1 MIKSGW
7 SGLSLSESLLLAV
20 SLAAVAVYVAVGAG
34 RPVWLDEANTILI
47 SRRSFAGIIE
57 ALRHENNFPFYFFL
71 LSIWI
76 RWFGDSEITL
86 RILSAIFYLA
96 GGAAAFALGRR
107 VSSTSRGAW
116 YTVFFYLCSPL
127 AVLQAQN
134 IRMYSFLGLLST
146 LSTLALIR
154 LFFDNDRSTKT
165 RALFVLVNA
174 AGILTHIWFAFVLAA
189 QLLAILVFARER
201 LRTCFAGM
209 VIAGLPLLVFWSGPF
224 HDQLHNGATNWMALY
239 PTRLLA
245 FAPLEFYGAYMGLA
259 YYMLA
264 SYAWTSA
271 NKDKRAP
278 FLQERM
284 IPPLFLIFAASM
296 AFPLLISLVRPI
308 YYPGRYAIIALPPLA
323 ALLGA
328 VFSNLFPRLLVP
340 LLCFPLLAVGVINHV
355 AHRDDVVNAQAPI
368 GQSDRKT
375 AEFLLEH
382 AARRDAL
389 VFTSLTRPAADYY
402 LRRAGAVDR
411 FVEVSFPKENETHP
425 SWEATLVAP
434 SRRSALETEA
444 RATATYL
451 AQIAASGR
459 KIWLYDG
466 SQIGDLLKRHLS
478 SLLPQPRVHPLSGPY
493 HVRILEYHGAGF

>member
-1 MIKSGW
+1 MLTSSETQPPSRQQIRPRLTYARW
-7 SGLSLSESLLLAV
+7 SGVPVSESLLLAV

-47 SRRSFAGIIE
+47 ASRSLSGIVE
-57 ALRHENNFPFYFFL
+57 ALKRENNFPFYFFL

-107 VSSTSRGAW
+107 VASTSRGGW
-116 YTVFFYLCSPL
+116 YTAFFYLCSPL

-134 IRMYSFLGLLST
+134 IRMYSLLGLLST
-146 LSTLALIR
+146 LSTLVLIR
-154 LFFDNDRSTKT
+154 LFFDNDRSGKT
-165 RALFVLVNA
+165 RVLFVLVNA
-174 AGILTHIWFAFVLAA
+174 AGILTHVWFAFVLGA
-189 QLLAILVFARER
+189 QLLAV
-201 LRTCFAGM
+201 M
-209 VIAGLPLLVFWSGPF
+209 VLWSGPF
-224 HDQLHNGATNWMALY
+224 HDQLHNGATNWMAIY

-245 FAPLEFYGAYMGLA
+245 LAPLEFYGVYMGLA
-259 YYMLA
+259 YYVLA
-264 SYAWTSA
+264 THAWTSA
-271 NKDKRAP
+271 GASKRAP
-278 FLQERM
+278 LLQARM

-296 AFPLLISLVRPI
+296 VFPLLISLVRPI
-308 YYPGRYAIIALPPLA
+308 YYPGRYAMIALPPLA

-328 VFSNLFPRLLVP
+328 VFSNLFPRVLVP
-340 LLCFPLLAVGVINHV
+340 LLCFPLLVVGVINHV
-355 AHRDDVVNAQAPI
+355 AHRDDVVNAQTPV

-382 AARRDAL
+382 AARGDAL

-402 LRRAGAVDR
+402 LRRAGATGR
-411 FVEVSFPKENETHP
+411 FVEVSFPRENETHP
-425 SWEATLVAP
+425 SWEDSQVAP
-434 SRRSALETEA
+434 RRRSVLEAEA
-444 RATATYL
+444 SATAARL

-478 SLLPQPRVHPLSGPY
+478 SLLPQPRVYPLSGPY
-493 HVRILEYHGAGF
+493 HDRILEYRGARF